1 MSLPKMAF
9 FLKRSAPR
17 LVHGSLGH
25 TCPHRKRHLDRF
37 SRFTTA
43 LGRVEQTNTHLRN
56 TDNNRPHLMLCI
68 AMRPNNNFSVSVR
81 IGSCVA
87 GQLCSRK
94 AVLREAIYC
103 IKCIKAADLLNANR
117 RTACEPT
124 DSSIRSYVLMQC
136 MLLSISFRGA

>member
-43 LGRVEQTNTHLRN
+43 LGRVEQTNTRLRN

-87 GQLCSRK
+87 GQYVVVKQFFVKLYTAS
-94 AVLREAIYC
+94 
-103 IKCIKAADLLNANR
+103 KCIKAADLLNANR